1 MNTENEVVASEVAV
15 ETAGETTVHVDTG
28 AVVEHAV
35 AGASNVAADASAPTV
50 KAAKVPKVK
59 GTPGKPR
66 DPTSA
71 LSRARV
77 IYIANP
83 AAARADVV
91 AKFIADGIA
100 KPIANTYYHLIQK
113 TLKK

>member
-1 MNTENEVVASEVAV
+1 MNTENEVVASEN
-15 ETAGETTVHVDTG
+15 TVHVDTG
-28 AVVEHAV
+28 AVVHDTV
-35 AGASNVAADASAPTV
+35 ADASNVAADASAPTV

-59 GTPGKPR
+59 GAPGRPR
-66 DPTSA
+66 EATSA

-83 AAARADVV
+83 SAARADVV

>member
-1 MNTENEVVASEVAV
+1 MNTENEVVASEVASEVAV
-15 ETAGETTVHVDTG
+15 ENTVHVDTG
-28 AVVEHAV
+28 AVVDNTV
-35 AGASNVAADASAPTV
+35 ADVSNVAADASAPTV

-83 AAARADVV
+83 SAARADIV
-91 AKFIADGIA
+91 AKFMADGIE
-100 KPIANTYYHLIQK
+100 KPIANTYYHLIKK

>member
-1 MNTENEVVASEVAV
+1 MNTENEVVASEVA
-15 ETAGETTVHVDTG
+15 GDTTVHVDTG
-28 AVVEHAV
+28 AVVDSTV
-35 AGASNVAADASAPTV
+35 ADASNVAADASAPTV
-50 KAAKVPKVK
+50 KTAKVPKVK

-83 AAARADVV
+83 SSPRADVV
-91 AKFIADGIA
+91 AKFIADGIS

>member
-1 MNTENEVVASEVAV
+1 MNTENEVVATEN
-15 ETAGETTVHVDTG
+15 TVHVDTG
-28 AVVEHAV
+28 AVVHDTV
-35 AGASNVAADASAPTV
+35 ADASNVAADASAPTV
-50 KAAKVPKVK
+50 KATKVPKVK
-59 GTPGKPR
+59 GTPGRPR
-66 DPTSA
+66 EVTSA

-83 AAARADVV
+83 SAARADVV

>member
-1 MNTENEVVASEVAV
+1 MNTENEVVASEVASEVAV
-15 ETAGETTVHVDTG
+15 ENTVHVDTG
-28 AVVEHAV
+28 AVVDNTV
-35 AGASNVAADASAPTV
+35 ADASNVAADASAPTV
-50 KAAKVPKVK
+50 KTAKVPK

-83 AAARADVV
+83 SAARADIV
-91 AKFIADGIA
+91 AKFMADGIE
-100 KPIANTYYHLIQK
+100 KPIANTYYHLIKK